1 MQLLAAPVENG
12 EWRVSE
18 TERLHLVEYGSLKP
32 LSREVVNDCLRG
44 GLTRVTVICKL
55 HV

>member
-18 TERLHLVEYGSLKP
+18 TELLHLVEYRSFKP
-32 LSREVVNDCLRG
+32 LSREVVTIAYEEVL
-44 GLTRVTVICKL
+44 LV
-55 HV
+55 